1 MINDFYALLDSIA
14 SSSVY
19 YGFLPS
25 NKPVSGVVFIEGDA
39 QRSLTSSGAPTFIM
53 TDISIDVWGKTPTAV
68 NAESQTI
75 IDGLEGQN
83 ITQGDTRFCNFIV
96 SSTSSSF
103 EPENDLFQKTINLIA
118 HHN

>member
-1 MINDFYALLDSIA
+1 MVNDFFALLDSIA

-19 YGFLPS
+19 YGYLPS
-25 NKPVSGVVFIEGDA
+25 NKPVSAVVFTDSDV
-39 QRSLTSSGAPTFIM
+39 QRSMTTSGPASFIVTDLT
-53 TDISIDVWGKTPTAV
+53 IDVWGKSPTAV
-68 NAESQTI
+68 NAEAQTI
-75 IDGLEGQN
+75 INGLESQN
-83 ITQGDTRFCNFIV
+83 ITQGDTTFCNFIV